1 MNRKILFLFSLSVL
15 LLFTSCDRQRVAKSL
30 RQFYAETIEIPSDL
44 QKITGRIQ
52 SEVGNR
58 ERTPALIIY
67 HDSLSCSSCQI
78 SHLADLNDVYA
89 LADSLGTFEVMS
101 IFSPS
106 VEEYDEV
113 LKNLIYR
120 DFEYPVYIDFSGSF
134 RQKNDCIPKDCLFHN
149 FLIDSN
155 GHPVFVGNPIASDDL
170 WNLFNKALSSIE

>member
-1 MNRKILFLFSLSVL
+1 
-15 LLFTSCDRQRVAKSL
+15 
-30 RQFYAETIEIPSDL
+30 
-44 QKITGRIQ
+44 
-52 SEVGNR
+52 
-58 ERTPALIIY
+58 
-67 HDSLSCSSCQI
+67 
-78 SHLADLNDVYA
+78 
-89 LADSLGTFEVMS
+89 MS